1 MCKDTLKLEPR
12 SVVCSTPY
20 GGSDLKINRC
30 PRAPWCITCALRQ
43 LENLSFFFKEI
54 VCWAPLISQVQSVL
68 EFLLHIFLKHSLVI
82 IVYNIKEWSVLSLLF
97 FSFYVEI
104 NISLSRVFHFEY
116 LYYFN
121 G

>member
-1 MCKDTLKLEPR
+1 M
-12 SVVCSTPY
+12 
-20 GGSDLKINRC
+20 
-30 PRAPWCITCALRQ
+30 
-43 LENLSFFFKEI
+43 
-54 VCWAPLISQVQSVL
+54 L